1 MGTISVT
8 PEKFTMVLFEGD
20 RIRKLASE
28 VAGKVGVVADIQ
40 VDIDEASA
48 LGRARVVS
56 AEPVKLWIQGGA
68 LEDPKRPRH
77 LADHNVIEVFGRL
90 LFRVKDRLD
99 PAFGDP
105 PSDEDLSL
113 QQATAWDSY
122 GMGRLERL
130 GYQIAKARRLYHF
143 RNRHGFTDVADA
155 AFERLWNADGLTWA
169 DIEAVCAE
177 TASAQI
183 MR

>member
-1 MGTISVT
+1 MPTISIT
-8 PEKFTMVLFEGD
+8 PEKFTMVLFEPD
-20 RIRKLASE
+20 RIRELATE
-28 VAGKVGVVADIQ
+28 VAGKIGVTVDIQ

-48 LGRARVVS
+48 LGRARVIS

-77 LADHNVIEVFGRL
+77 LADHNVVEVFGRL
-90 LFRVKDRLD
+90 LFRVRDRLD
-99 PAFGDP
+99 TNFGDP
-105 PSDEDLSL
+105 PSDDDLSL
-113 QQATAWDSY
+113 QQSTAWDAY

-130 GYQIAKARRLYHF
+130 GYPVAKARRLYHF

-155 AFERLWNADGLTWA
+155 AFERLWNAEGLTWA
-169 DIEAVCAE
+169 DIESACAE

-183 MR
+183 MG

>member
-1 MGTISVT
+1 VGTVSIT
-8 PEKFTMVLFEGD
+8 PETFTMVLFEPD
-20 RIRKLASE
+20 RIRELASE
-28 VAGKVGVVADIQ
+28 VAAKVGVSADIE

-48 LGRARVVS
+48 LGRARVIS
-56 AEPVKLWIQGGA
+56 AHPVKLWIQGGA

-90 LFRVKDRLD
+90 LFRVRDRLD
-99 PAFGDP
+99 DKFGDP
-105 PSDEDLSL
+105 PSDEELTLPQS
-113 QQATAWDSY
+113 TAWDAY

-130 GYQIAKARRLYHF
+130 GYRVAKPRRLYHF

-177 TASAQI
+177 TEAA
-183 MR
+183 RAAV